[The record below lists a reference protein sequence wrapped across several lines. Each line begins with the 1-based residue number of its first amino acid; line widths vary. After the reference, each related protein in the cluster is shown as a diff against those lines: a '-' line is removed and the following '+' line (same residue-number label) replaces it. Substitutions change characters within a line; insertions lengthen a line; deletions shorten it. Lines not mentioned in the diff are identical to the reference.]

1 MFSQVVVT
9 FAYLIFPQNLGELLK
24 FESLPRPHAQIHI
37 HREYYMVAFFGN
49 MKFISSV
56 EQDIHQKKI

>member
-9 FAYLIFPQNLGELLK
+9 FAYLIFLQNLGELLK

-37 HREYYMVAFFGN
+37 HIENITWLHGN